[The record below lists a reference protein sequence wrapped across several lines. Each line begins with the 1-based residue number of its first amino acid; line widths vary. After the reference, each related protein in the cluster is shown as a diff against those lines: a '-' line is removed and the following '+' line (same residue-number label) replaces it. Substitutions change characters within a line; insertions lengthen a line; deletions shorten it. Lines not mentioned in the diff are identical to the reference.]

1 MNCVIVPGG
10 FSYGDHLRDGAIAR
24 FSPAMKAV
32 AAHAKD
38 GGLVIG
44 ICSGFQIL
52 CEAYLLPGA
61 LIRNRG
67 AEIHLRPRLR
77 AG

>member
-52 CEAYLLPGA
+52 CEAHLLPGA